1 MELKKH
7 NTKTDI
13 WKKKKIINLNQS
25 YKREQ
30 KFERERERER
40 ENSKI
45 LGRKY
50 GLNGRDD
57 IEFRTKKKILGEEGS
72 KYKKKNDER
81 SVTEK
86 SRVMRR

>member
-25 YKREQ
+25 YKKEQ

-40 ENSKI
+40 TQKFWGENMDWMGEMISN
-45 LGRKY
+45 L
-50 GLNGRDD
+50 
-57 IEFRTKKKILGEEGS
+57 EQKKK
-72 KYKKKNDER
+72 Y
-81 SVTEK
+81 
-86 SRVMRR
+86 